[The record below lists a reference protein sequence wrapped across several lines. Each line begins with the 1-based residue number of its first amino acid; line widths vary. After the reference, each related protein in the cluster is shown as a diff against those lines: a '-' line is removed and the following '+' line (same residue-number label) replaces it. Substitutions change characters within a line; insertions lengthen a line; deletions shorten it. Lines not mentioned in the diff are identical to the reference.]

1 MEEAVEKKSSLT
13 TQSAWLLIAK
23 IIGFALSFLLP
34 FLVVRILDKASF
46 GVYRQVFIVIVNATG
61 LLSFG
66 VGLTAYYFLSR
77 EKEKRPY
84 YIFNILLFNFIV
96 GGLACLFLNLYPQA
110 LGDFSKEPEMTRLA
124 PQIGLVIWLWMFSSF
139 LEIVAI
145 ANQEARLATVFII
158 FAQLTKM
165 VLMVSAV
172 SYFGTVGS
180 MLNAVTVQV
189 IIQTFVLLLYLQY
202 RFKGYWKSYDTG
214 VMSEQLKY
222 ALPFGFMGVLWIM
235 QSEAHNFFIMNR
247 FSSEE
252 MGIYAIG
259 CFELPLLGIL
269 YESVSS
275 VMIPRMSELQSKG
288 RVREMIE
295 LSVRAWEKLSLFYF
309 PVYVV
314 FLITAQ
320 TFITTLFT
328 ERYITAVPIFLINIT
343 LLPSYIFI
351 TDPIVRSYEYLGRF
365 ILKIRV
371 VIVLLMLGTLWFGK
385 NHLDLT
391 GVIAVVVITA
401 FIERAI
407 TLYKIWK
414 FVGFKMEDF
423 ALMKNISRIGL
434 VAAFSGLPAIAVYT
448 LIKFQTAGFGK
459 EASMMVF
466 GEVRPHIAE
475 FASGALILTATGI
488 VYAACYIG
496 LLTYFKIIS
505 ENDRAFAMEKMGFIF
520 RFIGRG

>member
-1 MEEAVEKKSSLT
+1 ML
-13 TQSAWLLIAK
+13 
-23 IIGFALSFLLP
+23 
-34 FLVVRILDKASF
+34 
-46 GVYRQVFIVIVNATG
+46 
-61 LLSFG
+61 
-66 VGLTAYYFLSR
+66 
-77 EKEKRPY
+77 
-84 YIFNILLFNFIV
+84 
-96 GGLACLFLNLYPQA
+96 
-110 LGDFSKEPEMTRLA
+110 
-124 PQIGLVIWLWMFSSF
+124 
-139 LEIVAI
+139 
-145 ANQEARLATVFII
+145 
-158 FAQLTKM
+158 
-165 VLMVSAV
+165 LMVSAV

-180 MLNAVTVQV
+180 MLTAVTVQV
-189 IIQTFVLLLYLQY
+189 IIQSIVLLLYLNY
-202 RFKGYWKSYDTG
+202 RFKGYWKCYDSG
-214 VMSEQLKY
+214 VMREQLKY
-222 ALPFGFMGVLWIM
+222 ALPFGFMGILWIM
-235 QSEAHNFFIMNR
+235 QSEAHNFFIMSG

-259 CFELPLLGIL
+259 CFELPLLAIL

-288 RVREMIE
+288 KVREMIE
-295 LSVRAWEKLSLFYF
+295 LSVRAWEKLSVFYF
-309 PVYVV
+309 PTYVI

-351 TDPIVRSYEYLGRF
+351 TDPIVRAYEHLGRF
-365 ILKIRV
+365 ILKIRIVV
-371 VIVLLMLGTLWFGK
+371 VILMLGTLWFGR
-385 NHLDLT
+385 NYLDLT

-434 VAAFSGLPAIAVYT
+434 IAAFSGIPAIAVYT
-448 LIKFQTAGFGK
+448 LIKFQTSGFGQQV
-459 EASMMVF
+459 SMMVY
-466 GEVRPHIAE
+466 GQIKPQMAE
-475 FASGALILTATGI
+475 FASGALILSVTGI
-488 VYAACYIG
+488 VYAAFYIG

-505 ENDRAFAMEKMGFIF
+505 ENDREFVKEKLGFVF